1 MEGQWLH
8 EPHGINLCFSISST
22 LPRMNP
28 SIETGTRNV
37 THVPS
42 KNVSTSSSQARKTT
56 VQKPKRKRHRPKVIK
71 EGKATQ
77 AHKSTTSEP
86 PKEKDKPAGKRK
98 YVRRK
103 EQNTTP
109 TEHHPPSKDAV
120 AHTIVV
126 PTLAKRCFN
135 FDGRDHHEENVD
147 LLSQTRVEETPTC
160 YGDAQLLTSA
170 VEGSNIQLV
179 QPWCGIGSPI
189 FASVDPMA
197 NMRQIWAES
206 SRANRV
212 TFDLNNSAVNHIPRR
227 FSNPTNSYGQ
237 NFQFGSREQINQY
250 QHFYDDDIPDEI
262 PENLVVPTWH
272 TERTWMVGNFNHE
285 ASTRV
290 VNPMPKGYR
299 VPQSPSEPPT
309 CSERNTTN
317 INLSEFPAKNDQ
329 SKFATNPN
337 DQIGASFGLC
347 DSHFSDVHAIGKK
360 RGYDTITDH
369 QVSFDA
375 YLEQSNSRRQFYS
388 DPLSTSSETYL
399 LTETCKR
406 MRSENHSSW
415 LDGFIGNVSSTS
427 ANLSGN
433 WNTNNVLAINHGVC
447 TTLADVQRSM
457 ALEESRSSQQYTDP
471 TLPCTSNTHFIGSC
485 AQHTNLPDSAMNS
498 LGENIGHRNGDHQL
512 ESLEIRPTQHYT
524 SECLGLPNE

>member
-8 EPHGINLCFSISST
+8 EPHGINLCFSTSST

-42 KNVSTSSSQARKTT
+42 KNRKSN
-56 VQKPKRKRHRPKVIK
+56 RPKVIK

-86 PKEKDKPAGKRK
+86 PKEKDKPTGKRK

-135 FDGRDHHEENVD
+135 FDGRDHHKENVD

-212 TFDLNNSAVNHIPRR
+212 TFDLNNSAVNHIPR
-227 FSNPTNSYGQ
+227 S
-237 NFQFGSREQINQY
+237 
-250 QHFYDDDIPDEI
+250 
-262 PENLVVPTWH
+262 
-272 TERTWMVGNFNHE
+272 
-285 ASTRV
+285 
-290 VNPMPKGYR
+290 
-299 VPQSPSEPPT
+299 
-309 CSERNTTN
+309 TN
-317 INLSEFPAKNDQ
+317 ISTTTTFQMEVSLISTVPHDNCKTPQLILIITYVCLNHPHKNHLHQ
-329 SKFATNPN
+329 
-337 DQIGASFGLC
+337 
-347 DSHFSDVHAIGKK
+347 
-360 RGYDTITDH
+360 TICF
-369 QVSFDA
+369 VV
-375 YLEQSNSRRQFYS
+375 
-388 DPLSTSSETYL
+388 
-399 LTETCKR
+399 
-406 MRSENHSSW
+406 
-415 LDGFIGNVSSTS
+415 I
-427 ANLSGN
+427 
-433 WNTNNVLAINHGVC
+433 
-447 TTLADVQRSM
+447 
-457 ALEESRSSQQYTDP
+457 
-471 TLPCTSNTHFIGSC
+471 
-485 AQHTNLPDSAMNS
+485 
-498 LGENIGHRNGDHQL
+498 
-512 ESLEIRPTQHYT
+512 
-524 SECLGLPNE
+524 